1 MNRPDDRLL
10 RRLIAEIAAEGPIS
24 VGAYMTRCLHD
35 PLDGY
40 YATRPALGEAAAGG
54 DFITAPLISQVFGE
68 LLGLWAAD
76 VWAQLGAPPRVI
88 LAEMGPGDGTLM
100 ADVLR
105 AGRAAPGFLDAAE
118 VWLVETSA
126 PLRRLQAARLGE
138 DAARWAETLA
148 ELPEGVP
155 LILIANELLDCLPTD
170 QFVRVGERAWAER
183 RVGLAPDGQTPGR
196 ESLAFG
202 LVPLPPTFR
211 PPAGHEAAPL
221 GAVVEVSAAA
231 AALGDAVGR
240 RIADGGGAALFI
252 DYGELTPVSG
262 DTLQA
267 LHRHRKEGALDRP
280 GVADLT
286 VHADFKSLLA
296 GLQNP
301 TLAPPLTTTQAYF
314 LTRLGLQIRVSDL
327 AARHPEAADRLGRQR
342 DRLIGADQMGELFKV
357 VCVCS
362 KGLVPPGFEP

>member
-1 MNRPDDRLL
+1 MDRPDDRLL
-10 RRLIAEIAAEGPIS
+10 RRLMAEIAAEGPIS

-40 YATRPALGEAAAGG
+40 YATRPALGEAGAGG
-54 DFITAPLISQVFGE
+54 DFITAPLVSQVFGE

-76 VWAQLGAPPRVI
+76 VWAQLGAPTRVI

-100 ADVLR
+100 SDVLR
-105 AGRAAPGFLDAAE
+105 AGRAAAGFLDAAE

-138 DAARWAETLA
+138 GAVRWAETLEA
-148 ELPEGVP
+148 LPADAP
-155 LILIANELLDCLPTD
+155 LILLANELLDCLPTD

-183 RVGLAPDGQTPGR
+183 RVGLAPDG
-196 ESLAFG
+196 EALAFG
-202 LVPLPPTFR
+202 LVPLPPSFR
-211 PPAGHEAAPL
+211 PPPGHEA

-231 AALGDAVGR
+231 RALGDAAGR

-252 DYGELTPVSG
+252 DYGDLTPVSG

-267 LHRHRKEGALDRP
+267 LHHHRKEGALERP

-286 VHADFKSLLA
+286 VHADFTSLLA

-301 TLAPPLTTTQAYF
+301 TLAPPLTTTQAHF
-314 LTRLGLQIRVSDL
+314 LTRLGLHIRTSAL
-327 AARHPEAADRLGRQR
+327 ISRHPDAADRLARQR

>member
-1 MNRPDDRLL
+1 M
-10 RRLIAEIAAEGPIS
+10 
-24 VGAYMTRCLHD
+24 
-35 PLDGY
+35 
-40 YATRPALGEAAAGG
+40 
-54 DFITAPLISQVFGE
+54 FGE

-76 VWAQLGAPPRVI
+76 VWAQLGAPARVI

-105 AGRAAPGFLDAAE
+105 AGRAAPGFLDAAQ

-126 PLRRLQAARLGE
+126 PLRRLQAARLKNAGMGE
-138 DAARWAETLA
+138 GAVRWADRLED
-148 ELPEGVP
+148 LPADTP
-155 LILIANELLDCLPTD
+155 LILLANELLDCLPTD

-183 RVGLAPDGQTPGR
+183 RVGLAPGG
-196 ESLAFG
+196 EALAFG
-202 LVPLPPTFR
+202 LVPLPPSFR
-211 PPAGHEAAPL
+211 PPAGQEAAPV

-252 DYGELTPVSG
+252 DYGDLTPVSG

-286 VHADFKSLLA
+286 VHADFASLLV
-296 GLQNP
+296 GLQNA

-314 LTRLGLQIRVSDL
+314 LTRLGLQIRTSAL
-327 AARHPEAADRLGRQR
+327 ISRHPGAADRLERQR

>member
-1 MNRPDDRLL
+1 MNRPENRLL
-10 RRLIAEIAAEGPIS
+10 RRLVAEIAAEGPIS
-24 VGAYMTRCLHD
+24 VGAYMARCLHD

-40 YATRPALGEAAAGG
+40 YATRPALGEAGAGG

-76 VWAQLGAPPRVI
+76 VWAQLGSPARVT
-88 LAEMGPGDGTLM
+88 LAELGPGDGALM

-105 AGRAAPGFLDAAE
+105 AGRAAPGFLAAAE

-138 DAARWAETLA
+138 GAARWAETLG
-148 ELPEGVP
+148 ELPADAP
-155 LILIANELLDCLPTD
+155 LILLSNELLDCLPTD
-170 QFVRVGERAWAER
+170 QFVRVGEAAWAER
-183 RVGLAPDGQTPGR
+183 RVGLAPSG
-196 ESLAFG
+196 EALAFG

-211 PPAGHEAAPL
+211 PPAGHEASPV

-231 AALGDAVGR
+231 AALGEAVGR
-240 RIADGGGAALFI
+240 RIALGGGAALFI
-252 DYGELTPVSG
+252 DYGALRAVSG

-286 VHADFKSLLA
+286 IHADFPSLLA
-296 GLQNP
+296 GLP
-301 TLAPPLTTTQAYF
+301 KPLVATPLTATQAHF
-314 LTRLGLQIRVSDL
+314 LTRLGLQVRTSALIS
-327 AARHPEAADRLGRQR
+327 RHPEAADRLERQR